1 MTISRYTKLHCTF
14 VSTIHEYFTMSFNEF
29 SSHNIHPGQLM
40 ILREIRDHE
49 GCTQNYLAKKL
60 HVKPAT
66 VAVSMKRME
75 KLGYIRRSGDE
86 KDRRVLHVY
95 LTEVGEDF
103 CEQMMTI
110 QRRNEEV
117 LFHSFTNEE
126 EEEFLRLLTKIKDNI
141 HEAKGEK
148 ENA

>member
-1 MTISRYTKLHCTF
+1 M
-14 VSTIHEYFTMSFNEF
+14 
-29 SSHNIHPGQLM
+29 
-40 ILREIRDHE
+40 
-49 GCTQNYLAKKL
+49 
-60 HVKPAT
+60 
-66 VAVSMKRME
+66 
-75 KLGYIRRSGDE
+75 
-86 KDRRVLHVY
+86 Y